1 MEVKNMDIITYLD
14 ENREAVL
21 QTLAELHDMPE
32 PGEKEFRTSAYL
44 AQRLEECGFRV
55 KSGVGGTGVVGVLDS
70 EKPGPGVGL
79 RADMDA
85 LLYEVD
91 GEVTACHA
99 CGHDANSTEVLWA
112 ARAVAAC
119 GALEKGRLTVVFQP
133 AEELAA
139 GALAIIKSGELEGLE
154 YLIGTH
160 LRPVQELPLG
170 KITPSL
176 RHGASGFML
185 AEIVGVNAHGARPH
199 LGVNA
204 AEAVAAAIFA
214 VNSVHVDPLIPHSA
228 KVTMIKC
235 GGDSLNV
242 IPERAEIGVDI
253 RAQTNAVMQSLRER
267 VEAAITNG
275 AAAVG
280 AKASCRWKV
289 GCPAA
294 QDHEEAIAAARRAI
308 TEVLGAEGVAPCS
321 DTPGGEDF
329 HYYTQAMPDL
339 KTTVIG
345 IGANLTPGLHV
356 RGMTFDRNAVVD
368 AAKVLALMVRD
379 LSSKS

>member
-1 MEVKNMDIITYLD
+1 MSVITFLD
-14 ENREAVL
+14 ENKQSVL
-21 QTLAELHDMPE
+21 QTLSELHDIPE
-32 PGEKEFRTSAYL
+32 PGGKEFKTSAYL
-44 AQRLEECGFRV
+44 AQRLEECGYRV

-70 EKPGPGVGL
+70 GKPGPSVGI

-85 LLYEVD
+85 LLYDVD
-91 GEVTACHA
+91 GKVTACHA
-99 CGHDANSTEVLWA
+99 CGHDANSAEALWA
-112 ARAVAAC
+112 AKAIAAC
-119 GALEKGRLTVVFQP
+119 GGLKSGRLTVVFQP
-133 AEELAA
+133 AEELAI
-139 GALAIIKSGELEGLE
+139 GALAMIESGELEGLE

-176 RHGASGFML
+176 RHSASGFML
-185 AEIVGVNAHGARPH
+185 AEILGATAHGARPH

-204 AEAVAAAIFA
+204 AEAVAAVIFA
-214 VNSVHVDPLIPHSA
+214 VNSVHVDPLVPHSA
-228 KVTMIKC
+228 KVTMIQC
-235 GGDSLNV
+235 GGGALNV
-242 IPERAEIGVDI
+242 IPEKAEIGVDI
-253 RAQTNAVMQSLRER
+253 RAQTNAVMRTLKER

-280 AKASCRWKV
+280 AKASCQWKT

-294 QDHEEAIAAARRAI
+294 QDNEEVVEAARRA
-308 TEVLGAEGVAPCS
+308 TAKVLGEEGVAPCA

-329 HYYTQAMPDL
+329 HYYAQAMPHL

-356 RGMTFDRNAVVD
+356 RDMTFERSAVVD
-368 AAKVLALMVRD
+368 AAKVLALMVLD
-379 LSSKS
+379 LSEK